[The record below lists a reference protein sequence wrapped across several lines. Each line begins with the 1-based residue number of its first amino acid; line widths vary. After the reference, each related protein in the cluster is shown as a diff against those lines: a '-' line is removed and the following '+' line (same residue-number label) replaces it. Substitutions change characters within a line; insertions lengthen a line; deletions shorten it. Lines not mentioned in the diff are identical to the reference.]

1 MKNIF
6 NDCKWA
12 VAYKIDKE
20 TQDDRKTKIRV
31 VALFDTPS
39 NAEDFIEKSLP
50 EETKER
56 FFIIDIDELESCE
69 DCDKV
74 QKVTSLYAK
83 VIQPKRLRAS
93 AGGRSPGS
101 DDGRLKKIQKG

>member
-31 VALFDTPS
+31 VSLFNTPS
-39 NAEDFIEKSLP
+39 NAEDFIEKCLP
-50 EETKER
+50 EETKDR
-56 FFIIDIDELESCE
+56 FFIIDIDELENCD

-74 QKVTSLYAK
+74 QKVTSMYAK
-83 VIQPKRLRAS
+83 AI
-93 AGGRSPGS
+93 
-101 DDGRLKKIQKG
+101 D

>member
-20 TQDDRKTKIRV
+20 TQDDRKTKITV
-31 VALFDTPS
+31 VAMFSAPS
-39 NAEDFIEKSLP
+39 NAESFINNCLP

-56 FFIIDIDELESCE
+56 FFIIDIDELESCD

-83 VIQPKRLRAS
+83 VI
-93 AGGRSPGS
+93 
-101 DDGRLKKIQKG
+101 D